1 MDTFIIAALTA
12 SVAIVAPAYADI
24 DGFLKDYKLVKEYCF
39 AGAGDYLAVGIV
51 SEPIFTLSGITAYT
65 RELEKALSENFGYKE
80 VAVTFDTDLVYRIGK
95 IGKMRI
101 YDVIDDKRNKK
112 ALSREQIDFWI
123 KGVVDGSVED
133 YQSAALLMAIAI
145 NGMSDEET
153 FYLTSAM
160 AESGDTVDLSAYG
173 DRTVDKHSS
182 GGVGDSTSF
191 IVIPVMAALG
201 RVCAKMSGRGLGHTG
216 GTLDKLEAIDGVT
229 TAIDEKAFYAQIEK
243 TGLVIAGQTKDVCP
257 ADKIL
262 YALRDVTATVE
273 SIPLIAASIMSKKLA
288 ADLKSAEKLARLMV
302 ETGRRAGRNVSA
314 LITDM
319 DEPLSDYIG
328 NSLEVEGAIEVLK
341 GNTDCPLYKV
351 AKALC
356 VGLLDYEGA
365 EKDVDNAIKSGA
377 ALEKFR
383 SMLIAQGAKEDVLD
397 KPLCRAK
404 CKIEIFSEKSGYVK
418 SVDAMKA
425 ARVVLALG
433 GGRNKKEDSIL
444 PHVGLKFN
452 VRRGDRIEEDGLIAT
467 MYFDRYEDVVY
478 AKDVLDAV
486 AFSDKDPGRKDPILK
501 IIK

>member
-1 MDTFIIAALTA
+1 
-12 SVAIVAPAYADI
+12 
-24 DGFLKDYKLVKEYCF
+24 
-39 AGAGDYLAVGIV
+39 
-51 SEPIFTLSGITAYT
+51 
-65 RELEKALSENFGYKE
+65 
-80 VAVTFDTDLVYRIGK
+80 
-95 IGKMRI
+95 MRI

-123 KGVVDGSVED
+123 KGVVDGSVAD

-288 ADLKSAEKLARLMV
+288 AGAKNIILDVKCGKGAFMHDLKSAEKLARLMV

-314 LITDM
+314 LITGM

-397 KPLCRAK
+397 KPFCRAK

>member
-1 MDTFIIAALTA
+1 
-12 SVAIVAPAYADI
+12 
-24 DGFLKDYKLVKEYCF
+24 
-39 AGAGDYLAVGIV
+39 
-51 SEPIFTLSGITAYT
+51 
-65 RELEKALSENFGYKE
+65 
-80 VAVTFDTDLVYRIGK
+80 
-95 IGKMRI
+95 MRI
-101 YDVIDDKRNKK
+101 YDVIEDKRNNK
-112 ALSREQIDFWI
+112 ALSKDQIDFWI
-123 KGVVDGSVED
+123 KGVVDGSVAD
-133 YQSAALLMAIAI
+133 YQSAALLMAITI
-145 NGMSDEET
+145 NGMTDEET

-160 AESGDTVDLSAYG
+160 AESGDTIDLSAYG

-201 RVCAKMSGRGLGHTG
+201 KVCAKMSGRGLGHTG

-243 TGLVIAGQTKDVCP
+243 VGLVIAGQTKDVCP

-288 ADLKSAEKLARLMV
+288 AGAKNIILDVKCGKGAFMHDRESAEKLARLMV
-302 ETGRRAGRNVSA
+302 ATGRRAGRNVSA

-328 NSLEVEGAIEVLK
+328 NSLEVEGAVEVLK
-341 GNTDCPLYKV
+341 GRTDCPLYTV

-356 VGLLDYEGA
+356 VGLLNCEGA
-365 EKDVDNAIKSGA
+365 EEKVDDAIKSGA
-377 ALEKFR
+377 ALEKFK

-397 KPLCRAK
+397 RPLCRAK
-404 CKIEIFSEKSGYVK
+404 CKIEIYAEKGGYVQ
-418 SVDAMKA
+418 SVDAMKV

-433 GGRNKKEDSIL
+433 GGRNKKEDAIL
-444 PHVGLKFN
+444 PHVGLKLN
-452 VRRGDRIEEDGLIAT
+452 VRRGDRIEEDGLVAT
-467 MYFDRYEDVVY
+467 MFFDRYEDVAY
-478 AKDVLDAV
+478 ARDVLDAV
-486 AFSDKDPGRKDPILK
+486 KISDKDPGRKDPVLK